1 MTASESSKKSSSPR
15 KSAATSVRGIP
26 GFVDFCEMD
35 SIAGWAQIPFL
46 PLLPAVVDLS
56 INGSQVASVRANVF
70 RQDLR
75 EQGIRDGFAGFSFK
89 IPTTFQDGKTHQFVV
104 TERISKKQLGG
115 ISQFQVPV
123 DVERVARSELFL
135 NSVSLASNANNNAF
149 LDALKSKK
157 KLAIICAFTPDNDL
171 YAYHHRLI
179 DTLKSSGFAVMLGQS
194 YSDSGN
200 ASGAAVSPPISSADA
215 FLVKD
220 NLGYDF
226 GTWLS
231 CVVAVRE
238 HLGRLDELLLVND
251 SVFGPLSDFKKFSSK
266 LDGCTADVLGVCD
279 SYEHNYHL
287 QSFFLLFRKSVLQ
300 SGFFESFVDDY
311 SYSNEKDKVIRDG
324 ELALT
329 PQLQQKGFQ
338 CDALYRYEDLAKS
351 WLDRLPAYIAAVTQL
366 PENAE
371 GVAKGA
377 SSAEVEYLNNLGRHI
392 RRGDPVNPTHY
403 FWDILI
409 ELGCPFLKRE
419 LLFKNP
425 INHPLLYR
433 APEIIRNSG
442 YPIELV
448 RNAAKRFGA
457 TKVYF

>member
-1 MTASESSKKSSSPR
+1 MTVSESSEKSKSPL
-15 KSAATSVRGIP
+15 KTAATSFRGIP

-35 SIAGWAQIPFL
+35 TISGWAQIPFL
-46 PLLPAVVDLS
+46 SLMPAVVDLS
-56 INGSQVASVRANVF
+56 IDGAQVASVRANIF

-75 EQGIRDGFAGFSFK
+75 DQGIRDGFAGFSIK
-89 IPTTFQDGKTHQFVV
+89 IPLTFQDGKVHRFVV
-104 TERISKKQLGG
+104 TERISKKHLGG
-115 ISQFQVPV
+115 IAQFQVPV
-123 DVERVARSELFL
+123 DVERIARSELFL
-135 NSVSLASNANNNAF
+135 KSVSLASNVRDDTF
-149 LDALKSKK
+149 LDALKNKK
-157 KLAIICAFTPDNDL
+157 KLAVICAFTPGNDL

-179 DTLKSSGFAVMLGQS
+179 DELRSAGFAVMLGQS
-194 YSDSGN
+194 YSHVSN
-200 ASGAAVSPPISSADA
+200 ASVVSVSPPKSAADA
-215 FLVKD
+215 YLVKD

-238 HLGRLDELLLVND
+238 HLRLLDELLLVND
-251 SVFGPLSDFKKFSSK
+251 SVFGPLSDFKKFRGK
-266 LDGCTADVLGVCD
+266 IDGCAADVVGVCD
-279 SYEHNYHL
+279 SYEHNFHL

-300 SGFFESFVDDY
+300 SGFFDSFVDEY

-351 WLDRLPAYIAAVTQL
+351 WLERLPGYISLVAQL
-366 PENAE
+366 PENT
-371 GVAKGA
+371 GRSLQGPC
-377 SSAEVEYLNNLGRHI
+377 SAEVEYLDNLARHI

-403 FWDILI
+403 FWDILL

-419 LLFKNP
+419 LIFKNP

-433 APEIIRNSG
+433 APEIIRTSG
-442 YPIELV
+442 YPIELI
-448 RNAAKRFGA
+448 RDAAKRFGA
-457 TKVYF
+457 TKVFF